1 MEELIESVMIARVVT
16 VKAKELLNAA
26 LKKMVSRNIGSV
38 VVVAGAKP
46 VGIVTQRDILRNV
59 AKGSKTLRRSVA
71 RAMSRPVV
79 AVSPNTSPQ
88 EAMKT
93 MLAHRIRRLPVVKE
107 GRLVGIVTERDL
119 LRWVIRVSYEPNIP
133 PEIKEILARPTTA
146 KL

>member
-1 MEELIESVMIARVVT
+1 MEELVESVMIARVVT
-16 VKAKELLNAA
+16 VKPKEILNAA
-26 LKKMVSRNIGSV
+26 LKKMVNRNIGSV
-38 VVVAGAKP
+38 VVVDGAKP
-46 VGIVTQRDILRNV
+46 VGMVTQRDILRNA
-59 AKGSKTLRRSVA
+59 AKGSKTLRKSVA

-79 AVSPNTSPQ
+79 SVSPNTPLQ

-107 GRLVGIVTERDL
+107 GRLVGIVTEKDL

-133 PEIKEILARPTTA
+133 PEIREILARPTTA